1 MVFGLVSWFSTLG
14 GGLYIAS
21 VVYIS
26 LNMRKYSSI
35 LVVYGH
41 ILVVQ

>member
-1 MVFGLVSWFSTLG
+1 MVFRLVSWFSTPG
-14 GGLYIAS
+14 GGLNIAS

-35 LVVYGH
+35 LVVYVY
-41 ILVVQ
+41 ILVV